1 MGNSNLLVHDHR
13 APSHEVMAYNATANQ
28 QPQANSIW
36 TRMNYVPP
44 RGPCAQKLSM
54 ISSCPCFRFMLN
66 PLKAATSFECDGCG
80 HHASFHKMESRE
92 DEETVSR
99 WKEDARRLEFSRSV
113 LASYDKRTNAETG
126 IRAPARREIQD
137 RITVESSDE
146 GLVAGMVENQQRTS
160 KRRRKRDG

>member
-1 MGNSNLLVHDHR
+1 
-13 APSHEVMAYNATANQ
+13 
-28 QPQANSIW
+28 
-36 TRMNYVPP
+36 MNYVPP

>member
-1 MGNSNLLVHDHR
+1 MGNSNPLVHDHR
-13 APSHEVMAYNATANQ
+13 APSHEVMARNATANQ

-36 TRMNYVPP
+36 AQMDYVPP
-44 RGPCAQKLSM
+44 RGACAQKLSM
-54 ISSCPCFRFMLN
+54 ISACPCFRFMLN

-80 HHASFHKMESRE
+80 HHASFHRMDSRE
-92 DEETVSR
+92 DEETVTR
-99 WKEDARRLEFSRSV
+99 WKEDARDFEFRRSV
-113 LASYDKRTNAETG
+113 LVSYGERKNAEAG

-146 GLVAGMVENQQRTS
+146 GLVAGMVDNQQRAS